1 MKKNGLGIDEAKK
14 ALTVHKALRRAMEAN
29 SSAAEA
35 IHKLASKIAV
45 SNLMYESSD
54 DDPTDQEQPEMR
66 IEPVS
71 SLDRHLSSASRIKQA
86 AAISTRKPK
95 AAGLNKIAKTKKTP
109 NNNIKAAGRK
119 RSIDEVEKKDSQT
132 PRDRSD
138 SVEVEVDA
146 KMAKK
151 HSNEEVVETAIRPAN
166 CVRAKRVHL
175 EQESSTPAAP
185 HKRIRV
191 SEG

>member
-1 MKKNGLGIDEAKK
+1 MKQNGLGIDEAKK

-35 IHKLASKIAV
+35 IHNLASKIAL
-45 SNLMYESSD
+45 SNLMYESSEE
-54 DDPTDQEQPEMR
+54 DPTDQEQPEMR

-71 SLDRHLSSASRIKQA
+71 SLDRQISSASRIKPA
-86 AAISTRKPK
+86 AATSTRKPK
-95 AAGLNKIAKTKKTP
+95 AAALNKIAKTKKTP

-119 RSIDEVEKKDSQT
+119 RSIDEVEKKDAQT

-151 HSNEEVVETAIRPAN
+151 QSNEEVVETAIRPAN
-166 CVRAKRVHL
+166 SVRAKRV
-175 EQESSTPAAP
+175 QESSTPATP